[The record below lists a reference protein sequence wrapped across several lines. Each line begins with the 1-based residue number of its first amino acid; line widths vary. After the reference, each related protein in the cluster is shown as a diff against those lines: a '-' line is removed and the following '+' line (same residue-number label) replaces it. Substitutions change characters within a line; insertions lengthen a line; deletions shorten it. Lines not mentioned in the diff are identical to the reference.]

1 MAGILHN
8 ITSRRTF
15 TFSNTALSSTIEI
28 PLVRA
33 LDTLS
38 AKSLDLIV
46 RVHSV
51 TIGSG
56 ASILVKA
63 YAISLT
69 SEEPDTDFINS
80 TAVATVTLNNST
92 TAPSLSLGSLST
104 PFGHMVRITIS
115 GTQAGSSQTITATLS
130 IDLLERDN

>member
-1 MAGILHN
+1 LSSA
-8 ITSRRTF
+8 T
-15 TFSNTALSSTIEI
+15 NTALSSTIEI

-33 LDTLS
+33 LDTVS
-38 AKSLDLIV
+38 AKALELVV

-56 ASILVKA
+56 ASIAIKA